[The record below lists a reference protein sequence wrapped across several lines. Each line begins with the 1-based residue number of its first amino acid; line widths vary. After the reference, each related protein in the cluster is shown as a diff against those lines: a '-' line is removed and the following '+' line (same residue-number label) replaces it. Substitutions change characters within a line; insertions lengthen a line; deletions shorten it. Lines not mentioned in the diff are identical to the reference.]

1 LLRELPGDSW
11 AALSLGSVGA
21 SLSSILNRL
30 GPDAQISVG
39 ALEDS
44 LRLRTGVDISTDL
57 LPWVGDAAVFAR
69 GSDPLNLGFGA
80 VVEATDT
87 NASAAAI
94 DGVRRVLEAQSQLGV
109 ASLALTEGG
118 TGFSF
123 TPSGAPD
130 HINVVQRDDKVVVAY
145 GDDSTDQAFGADHP
159 LGEAP

>member
-1 LLRELPGDSW
+1 RGLEGTGRITDTQRSALVESLGGIAKAPMFLAATARSSQLALNASIGVLSRNVRLGGDETELLRELPGDSW
-11 AALSLGSVGA
+11 AALSLGSVGT

-80 VVEATDT
+80 VLEATDA

-94 DGVRRVLEAQSQLGV
+94 D
-109 ASLALTEGG
+109 
-118 TGFSF
+118 
-123 TPSGAPD
+123 
-130 HINVVQRDDKVVVAY
+130 
-145 GDDSTDQAFGADHP
+145 
-159 LGEAP
+159 